1 MEELGVISSVASM
14 VRLVLAIWL
23 FARLLPHREP
33 FVGLSMIVLSGIAV
47 VTAIAVRLGFS
58 IFPIIEGDFSF
69 FVAILQ
75 LIAILAAS
83 VLLLMVPYA
92 ISIWTSLFCCSAGY
106 ALQSLAGGLDRLLT
120 DLLSATGY
128 TLTSAG
134 FTITLEIVVT
144 LVSYGAC
151 YLILVRRLEANR
163 LMAIEDRSM
172 LMMIAAVVL
181 FDIVF
186 DLVVR
191 DLGVYGIPR
200 SYFRV
205 LCVVHI
211 VACVFTL
218 GMEFEILYNRRM
230 ELEVGTMTQMR
241 EMERQQ
247 YELSRETI
255 GAINAR
261 CHKIRHQIFRLAHDS
276 GLTDTI
282 GPDALASIAR
292 EVSIYDSAIRTGN
305 DALDTILSEKSLI
318 CTNAG
323 ITLSCIADGPSLRFM
338 SPTDIYAIFGSALD
352 GAISSVRTLDD
363 TDRRAISLVVRR
375 VGDMVTLHLE
385 FYADEGARPTDGMGD
400 KTMRSIVASYGG
412 SLQTSLGD
420 DARQLD
426 IALPVIEQP
435 RQRGLLHRG
444 GPDSGL

>member
-1 MEELGVISSVASM
+1 
-14 VRLVLAIWL
+14 
-23 FARLLPHREP
+23 
-33 FVGLSMIVLSGIAV
+33 
-47 VTAIAVRLGFS
+47 
-58 IFPIIEGDFSF
+58 
-69 FVAILQ
+69 
-75 LIAILAAS
+75 
-83 VLLLMVPYA
+83 
-92 ISIWTSLFCCSAGY
+92 
-106 ALQSLAGGLDRLLT
+106 
-120 DLLSATGY
+120 
-128 TLTSAG
+128 
-134 FTITLEIVVT
+134 
-144 LVSYGAC
+144 
-151 YLILVRRLEANR
+151 
-163 LMAIEDRSM
+163 
-172 LMMIAAVVL
+172 
-181 FDIVF
+181 
-186 DLVVR
+186 
-191 DLGVYGIPR
+191 
-200 SYFRV
+200 
-205 LCVVHI
+205 
-211 VACVFTL
+211 
-218 GMEFEILYNRRM
+218 
-230 ELEVGTMTQMR
+230 MTQMR

-276 GLTDTI
+276 GLTDAI

-352 GAISSVRTLDD
+352 GAISSVRALDD

-420 DARQLD
+420 DAHQLD